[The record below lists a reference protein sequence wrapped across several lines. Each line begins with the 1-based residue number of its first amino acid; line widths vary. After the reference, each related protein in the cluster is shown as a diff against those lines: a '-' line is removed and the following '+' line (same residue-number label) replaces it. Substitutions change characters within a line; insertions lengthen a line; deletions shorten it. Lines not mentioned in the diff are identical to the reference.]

1 MVIHNMFMFN
11 GETRRFNTWQTEKVW
26 AMRKGKIKCNTNIN
40 TLSTCVFSDHTC
52 TAVCMHMCTVV
63 YSTDSALVVCLC
75 ISAAV
80 VWTSS
85 WLRPSSSEADV
96 SPAAS
101 SGLTVGNSLHVIVC
115 AMNCWWRICLCARLN
130 NGNIKYL
137 VRIIIIHFLATI
149 EIWLITWKFKNKQ
162 TSREI
167 IVFCENEDFS
177 AHTLRGEHYLSFKCI
192 TESVLYTRTATV
204 FGKSAMLMWIW
215 NVWNSGLS
223 FSGGAWKFWSKLWI
237 YVWQQKQRLVLMD
250 ESNCV
255 CMCSLVVSIFTGN
268 FKLPCKSSHL
278 IHFPL
283 TVNVTTELLFPCD
296 RYSSVENS
304 YTLPQSFSQAP
315 RSINVEGK
323 KNPGHVKIK
332 HRNKTL

>member
-1 MVIHNMFMFN
+1 
-11 GETRRFNTWQTEKVW
+11 
-26 AMRKGKIKCNTNIN
+26 MRKGKIKCNTNTN
-40 TLSTCVFSDHTC
+40 TLSTCVFSDHRC

-149 EIWLITWKFKNKQ
+149 LHYYTTHYTTNHMEIKNKQ
-162 TSREI
+162 TSREM
-167 IVFCENEDFS
+167 IVFCGNEDFS
-177 AHTLRGEHYLSFKCI
+177 AHTLRGKHYLSFKCI
-192 TESVLYTRTATV
+192 TESVLYMRTATV
-204 FGKSAMLMWIW
+204 FGNSAMLICIW
-215 NVWNSGLS
+215 NVWNSGLWRS
-223 FSGGAWKFWSKLWI
+223 FLGGVWKFWSKLWI
-237 YVWQQKQRLVLMD
+237 FVWQQK
-250 ESNCV
+250 
-255 CMCSLVVSIFTGN
+255 
-268 FKLPCKSSHL
+268 
-278 IHFPL
+278 
-283 TVNVTTELLFPCD
+283 
-296 RYSSVENS
+296 
-304 YTLPQSFSQAP
+304 
-315 RSINVEGK
+315 
-323 KNPGHVKIK
+323 
-332 HRNKTL
+332 